1 MIFLDT
7 SAIYALA
14 DTLDANH
21 DRAVELFSRAL
32 THEETLLVHNYILVE
47 SAALL
52 QRRLGTTSAMQFMR
66 DADTFQVHWIEADD
80 HRRSIA
86 IWHERKRR
94 NLSLV
99 DCMSFLVMR
108 LYDVR
113 QVLAF
118 DSDFEREGFDGYVGV
133 AL

>member
-94 NLSLV
+94 TPRAMPPRACKTARGTVNAAS
-99 DCMSFLVMR
+99 R
-108 LYDVR
+108 LT
-113 QVLAF
+113 
-118 DSDFEREGFDGYVGV
+118 
-133 AL
+133 